1 MASARE
7 QIRTE
12 LEKLCGHDG
21 VRGAFLVSRD
31 GINVVEV
38 SHQPVNQE
46 MVAAMSAMMMG
57 AAETAVAEVG
67 DLPPRHVV
75 VETDDAKLL
84 VLGATP
90 DLLLAILGDSNADVG
105 GILQKF
111 SPVLEAVRS
120 LSE

>member
-7 QIRTE
+7 QIRAE
-12 LEKLCGHDG
+12 LDKLCGRNG
-21 VRGAFLVSRD
+21 VLGAFLVSRD
-31 GINVVEV
+31 GINVVDV
-38 SHQPVNQE
+38 SHRPVNQE
-46 MVAAMSAMMMG
+46 MIAAMSAMMMG

-67 DLPPRHVV
+67 NLPPRHLV
-75 VETDDAKLL
+75 VETDDAKFL

-90 DLLLAILGDSNADVG
+90 DLLLAILGDSNADVP

-111 SPVLEAVRS
+111 APVLEAVRS

>member
-7 QIRTE
+7 RIRAE
-12 LEKLCGHDG
+12 LDKLCGRNG
-21 VRGAFLVSRD
+21 VLGAFLVSRD
-31 GINVVEV
+31 GISVVDV
-38 SHQPVNQE
+38 SHRPVNQE

-67 DLPPRHVV
+67 DLPPRHLV

-90 DLLLAILGDSNADVG
+90 DLLLAILGDSNADVP
-105 GILQKF
+105 GILQRF
-111 SPVLEAVRS
+111 APVLEAVRS

>member
-7 QIRTE
+7 QIRAE
-12 LEKLCGHDG
+12 LEKLCGQDG
-21 VRGAFLVSRD
+21 VLGAFLISRD
-31 GINVVEV
+31 GINVIDV
-38 SHQPVNQE
+38 SRRPVNQE

-67 DLPPRHVV
+67 DLPPRHVI

-90 DLLLAILGDSNADVG
+90 DLLLAILGDPGTDVAA
-105 GILQKF
+105 ILEKF
-111 SPVLEAVRS
+111 GPVLESVRS

>member
-7 QIRTE
+7 EIRAQ
-12 LEKLCGHDG
+12 LEKMCGQNG
-21 VRGAFLVSRD
+21 IVGAFLVSRD
-31 GINVVEV
+31 GINVVDV
-38 SHQPVNQE
+38 TRRPVNQE

-90 DLLLAILGDSNADVG
+90 DLLLAILGGADADV
-105 GILQKF
+105 
-111 SPVLEAVRS
+111 PVLLEQFGPILKSVQTLA
-120 LSE
+120 E